1 MTQREDSLLTEL
13 RDTITVAILIY
24 LTGLVTYASADA
36 LGLSFS
42 ISPPF
47 SILLPMGIVFVAFT
61 LYYYAQYE

>member
-1 MTQREDSLLTEL
+1 MTQSEDSLLNEI

-24 LTGLVTYASADA
+24 LTGLVIFTSFDA

-47 SILLPMGIVFVAFT
+47 SILLPMGVVYIAFS
-61 LYYYAQYE
+61 LYYYRVYE